1 MLAGVFGLLFGHET
15 GVLCTYGCGWPD
27 VRARKWC
34 VRPQKGGN
42 LRTKSSRSR
51 FYPQKEGILRIM
63 FVEKV
68 AYP

>member
-1 MLAGVFGLLFGHET
+1 MRENYCCAHSGTKVVCFLPAVVFSRAFGYGT

-34 VRPQKGGN
+34 VRPQK
-42 LRTKSSRSR
+42 
-51 FYPQKEGILRIM
+51 EGILRTM